1 MMKNSRRH
9 NRKKPRRGHKTN
21 KRRGGYRLSPANFRG
36 MPVGRVTGC
45 HEMGLQGNMLECPW
59 STFDYVALN
68 YNSNKGGKRG
78 KQTSKSKKTKK
89 HTRKA
94 ITRRRI
100 VTRRGGIGSGT
111 GAFSKASAFVSKLG
125 QQAATVGKEVA
136 GELGK
141 EAYSQALRKTLKQS
155 PLKFPVGAVTS
166 LTKKPMVMPSSR
178 TPMSIGFQ
186 PVSMSKASASPA
198 LEDYRKSMSPVIQ
211 HLSFEDEDED

>member
-1 MMKNSRRH
+1 MMKSKRQNQRKSRKG
-9 NRKKPRRGHKTN
+9 RKTQ

-36 MPVGRVTGC
+36 MPVGGVTGC

-78 KQTSKSKKTKK
+78 KRTSKSKKGKK
-89 HTRKA
+89 QMRKA
-94 ITRRRI
+94 RTHRRI
-100 VTRRGGIGSGT
+100 VMRRGGIGSGT
-111 GAFSKASAFVSKLG
+111 GAFSKASSFVSRLG

-155 PLKFPVGAVTS
+155 PLKFPVSAV
-166 LTKKPMVMPSSR
+166 SSIGKQKIITPTAR
-178 TPMSIGFQ
+178 TPMSVGFQ
-186 PVSMSKASASPA
+186 PVSMSKASVSPA
-198 LEDYRKSMSPVIQ
+198 LEEYKKSMSPVIQ